1 MRNVRVTI
9 WVMVII
15 LWVCLPKANA
25 ITIDF
30 EGLPTGPITGL
41 EYAGL
46 GVIFASEG
54 GTGAQEY
61 DYGGTLT
68 EEITSDNWYRPLL
81 IDFVNPSISS
91 EDWTADYV
99 SMENKHDTDYWVV
112 TAYDLNG
119 TLLATQIVNYQAQW
133 VTFSGIGHIHSI
145 KLDASTTAFAMDNF
159 TFEAIPEPATLLIL
173 GFGGLALLRK
183 RTQKLG
189 TRN

>member
-1 MRNVRVTI
+1 MNCSSRIASLFLFAVVLTLSTSA
-9 WVMVII
+9 VASII
-15 LWVCLPKANA
+15 
-25 ITIDF
+25 IDF
-30 EGLPTGPITGL
+30 EGPPTGLITGF

-61 DYGGTLT
+61 DYGEDLT

-99 SMENKHDTDYWVV
+99 SMENKHDEDYWVV

-133 VTFSGIGHIHSI
+133 VTFSGIGDIHSI
-145 KLDASTTAFAMDNF
+145 KLDAGTTAFAMDNF
-159 TFEAIPEPATLLIL
+159 TFELIPEPATLLIL

-183 RTQKLG
+183 RT
-189 TRN
+189 R